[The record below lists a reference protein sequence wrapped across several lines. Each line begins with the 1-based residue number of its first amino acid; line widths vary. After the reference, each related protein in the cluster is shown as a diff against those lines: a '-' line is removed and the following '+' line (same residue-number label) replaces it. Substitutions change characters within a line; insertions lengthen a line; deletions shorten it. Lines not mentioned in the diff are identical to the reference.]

1 MKKIFLI
8 FTSLFFLLNT
18 QAQQPVTGTTYYLPK
33 TALRFS
39 FLIEKTTYTPGQ
51 FAAYSGKYL
60 KKTDV
65 SLEPSTTYRI
75 AAIRM
80 TPTAMPD
87 SAKQY
92 TLMLDK
98 KISITEVD
106 RDPTG
111 ILLAINTKGK
121 GIEEPAA
128 FKPATQKPILNPRN
142 YMNEDILTAGSTAK
156 MAELC
161 AQDIYEIRDSR
172 AQLSRGQADFM
183 PKDGAQLKIMMDNLD
198 TQEAALLQTF
208 EGITQK
214 DTTETILTFIPAKS
228 VEKQLFFRFSKWTGI
243 TDLDDLGGA
252 PYYISISDEQNI
264 PENAPVAGEEKKS
277 KEDFGLYVNIPDK
290 IKVTLYKHEQ
300 PLKTYELW
308 AGQFGKTE
316 NLSSELFGK
325 KTTTRLLLNPLTGSI
340 EKIESEIQK

>member
-1 MKKIFLI
+1 MKKIFL
-8 FTSLFFLLNT
+8 TLTGLCFLLNI
-18 QAQQPVTGTTYYLPK
+18 QAQQPVAGTTYYLPK
-33 TALRFS
+33 TVLRFS

-60 KKTDV
+60 KKMDV
-65 SLEPSTTYRI
+65 RLEPSTTYRI

-92 TLMLDK
+92 TLTLDK
-98 KISITEVD
+98 KLSITEID
-106 RDPTG
+106 RDPSG
-111 ILLAINTKGK
+111 ILLAINAKGK
-121 GIEEPAA
+121 SIVEPEA
-128 FKPATQKPILNPRN
+128 FRPVPQKPLPNPRN

-208 EGITQK
+208 EGTTHK
-214 DTTETILTFIPAKS
+214 DTTETILTFIPTQS
-228 VEKQLFFRFSKWTGI
+228 VERQLFFRFSKWTGI
-243 TDLDDLGGA
+243 TDPDDLGGS
-252 PYYISISDEQNI
+252 PYYISITDEQNI
-264 PENAPVAGEEKKS
+264 PENAPAAGDEKKS
-277 KEDFGLYVNIPDK
+277 KDDFGLNVNIPDK
-290 IKVTLYKHEQ
+290 IKVTLYKYEQ

-316 NLSSELFGK
+316 SLSSELFGK
-325 KTTTRLLLNPLTGSI
+325 KTTARLLLNPLTGSI
-340 EKIESEIQK
+340 EKIESEMLK

>member
-1 MKKIFLI
+1 MKKIFL
-8 FTSLFFLLNT
+8 TLTGLFFFLAI
-18 QAQQPVTGTTYYLPK
+18 QAQQPVAGTTYYLPK
-33 TALRFS
+33 TVLRFS

-65 SLEPSTTYRI
+65 RLEPSTTYRI
-75 AAIRM
+75 ADIRM

-92 TLMLDK
+92 TLTLDK
-98 KISITEVD
+98 KLSITKVD
-106 RDPTG
+106 RDPAG

-121 GIEEPAA
+121 GIEEPEA
-128 FKPATQKPILNPRN
+128 FRPAVQKPLPNPRN

-208 EGITQK
+208 EGTTHR
-214 DTTETILTFIPAKS
+214 DTTETILTFIPTKS
-228 VEKQLFFRFSKWTGI
+228 VERQLFFRFSKWTGI
-243 TDLDDLGGA
+243 ADSDDLGGS
-252 PYYISISDEQNI
+252 PYYISVVDEQNI
-264 PENAPVAGEEKKS
+264 PENAPAAGEDKKS
-277 KEDFGLYVNIPDK
+277 KDDFGLNVNIPDK
-290 IKVTLYKHEQ
+290 IKVTLYKYEQ

-316 NLSSELFGK
+316 SLSSELFGK

-340 EKIESEIQK
+340 EKIESEMLK

>member
-1 MKKIFLI
+1 MKKIFL
-8 FTSLFFLLNT
+8 TLTGLFFLLGL
-18 QAQQPVTGTTYYLPK
+18 QAQQPVAGTTYYLPK
-33 TALRFS
+33 TVLRFS
-39 FLIEKTTYTPGQ
+39 LLVEKTTYTPGQ
-51 FAAYSGKYL
+51 FAAYAGKYL
-60 KKTDV
+60 KKMDV
-65 SLEPSTTYRI
+65 RLEPSTTYRI

-92 TLMLDK
+92 SLVLDK
-98 KISITEVD
+98 KLSISEVD
-106 RDPTG
+106 RDPSG
-111 ILLAINTKGK
+111 ILLAINAKGK
-121 GIEEPAA
+121 GIEESEPFSPA
-128 FKPATQKPILNPRN
+128 PQKPLPNPRD

-156 MAELC
+156 MAQLC

-208 EGITQK
+208 EGTTRR
-214 DTTETILTFIPAKS
+214 DTTETILTFIPTRT
-228 VEKQLFFRFSKWTGI
+228 VDKQLFFRFSKWTGI
-243 TDLDDLGGA
+243 TDTDDLGGA
-252 PYYISISDEQNI
+252 PYYISIADEQNI
-264 PENAPVAGEEKKS
+264 PENAPATGDEKKS
-277 KEDFGLYVNIPDK
+277 KDDFGLNVNIPDK
-290 IKVTLYKHEQ
+290 IKVSLYKDGQ
-300 PLKTYELW
+300 PLDSYEVW

-340 EKIESEIQK
+340 EKIESEMLK